1 MRLQPQTYTIFLRFY
16 GIYPLNFSERGYIP
30 IKPKDRIKETK
41 MQNSI
46 TVIAE
51 VNTLEAEGF
60 ALAKEW
66 KAISKADKARFT
78 KSTKADGFDTRL
90 GKLMFALKQEANGRI
105 STDRLKE
112 CGINTIDKRRRSEAL
127 WFVEN
132 ETEARAFVQ
141 SSKKGF
147 TSLTALQAA
156 MFKSA
161 KADKTPEQPEAD
173 TESNVGLDEPEVQ
186 VKEVKAFTEMSAEDI
201 AFEALLQCEVNK
213 IPVKEFMLALKGQ
226 LEMIDETQAV
236 A

>member
-1 MRLQPQTYTIFLRFY
+1 MTNQIATI
-16 GIYPLNFSERGYIP
+16 S
-30 IKPKDRIKETK
+30 
-41 MQNSI
+41 
-46 TVIAE
+46 AE
-51 VNTLEAEGF
+51 INTLEAEGF

-66 KAISKADKARFT
+66 KSICKADKTRFT

-105 STDRLKE
+105 TSQRLKD

-141 SSKKGF
+141 ASKKGF

-156 MFKSA
+156 MK
-161 KADKTPEQPEAD
+161 KAEKASEPKAETHDEPEAD
-173 TESNVGLDEPEVQ
+173 AESNVGLDEPEVQ
-186 VKEVKAFTEMSAEDI
+186 VKEVKAFTNMSAEDI

-226 LEMIDETQAV
+226 LEMLDEKAV

>member
-1 MRLQPQTYTIFLRFY
+1 MTNQIVAQ
-16 GIYPLNFSERGYIP
+16 
-30 IKPKDRIKETK
+30 
-41 MQNSI
+41 
-46 TVIAE
+46 IAE
-51 VNTLEAEGF
+51 VSTLEAEGF

-105 STDRLKE
+105 PSQRLKD

-132 ETEARAFVQ
+132 ETEARTFIE

-156 MFKSA
+156 MRKSA

-173 TESNVGLDEPEVQ
+173 AESNVGPNEPEVQ
-186 VKEVKAFTEMSAEDI
+186 EQSPITASDI
-201 AFEALLQCEVNK
+201 ALEALVQCETNGVAIK
-213 IPVKEFMLALKGQ
+213 DFMIALKEQ
-226 LEMIDETQAV
+226 LEMLDQTQAV

>member
-1 MRLQPQTYTIFLRFY
+1 
-16 GIYPLNFSERGYIP
+16 
-30 IKPKDRIKETK
+30 

-46 TVIAE
+46 AVIAE

-66 KAISKADKARFT
+66 KSISKADKARFT

-105 STDRLKE
+105 STDRLKA

-132 ETEARAFVQ
+132 ETEARQFIQA
-141 SSKKGF
+141 SKKGF

-156 MFKSA
+156 MK
-161 KADKTPEQPEAD
+161 KADKASEPKAETHDEPKAD
-173 TESNVGLDEPEVQ
+173 TESNVGLDSEADTAKSEPL
-186 VKEVKAFTEMSAEDI
+186 SPSDI
-201 AFEALLQCEVNK
+201 ALEALIQCETNGIAIK
-213 IPVKEFMLALKGQ
+213 DFMLALKEQ
-226 LEMIDETQAV
+226 LEMLDQTNV
-236 A
+236 AA

>member
-1 MRLQPQTYTIFLRFY
+1 MTNQIATI
-16 GIYPLNFSERGYIP
+16 S
-30 IKPKDRIKETK
+30 
-41 MQNSI
+41 
-46 TVIAE
+46 AE
-51 VNTLEAEGF
+51 INTLEAEGF

-105 STDRLKE
+105 PSARLKD
-112 CGINTIDKRRRSEAL
+112 CGINGIDKRRRSEAL

-141 SSKKGF
+141 ASKKGF

-156 MFKSA
+156 MK
-161 KADKTPEQPEAD
+161 KAEKASEPKAETHDEPEAD
-173 TESNVGLDEPEVQ
+173 TESNVGLNEPEVQ
-186 VKEVKAFTEMSAEDI
+186 VKEVKAFTNMSAEDI
-201 AFEALLQCEVNK
+201 AFEALLQCETNQ
-213 IPVKEFMLALKGQ
+213 IPVKEFMIALKEQ
-226 LEMIDETQAV
+226 LEMLDQTQAV

>member
-1 MRLQPQTYTIFLRFY
+1 
-16 GIYPLNFSERGYIP
+16 
-30 IKPKDRIKETK
+30 
-41 MQNSI
+41 MQNQI
-46 TVIAE
+46 QIVAE
-51 VNTLEAEGF
+51 INTLEAEGF

-66 KAISKADKARFT
+66 KSICKADKSRFT

-105 STDRLKE
+105 SSQRLKD
-112 CGINTIDKRRRSEAL
+112 CGINGIDKRRRSEAL

-132 ETEARAFVQ
+132 ETEARQFIQA
-141 SSKKGF
+141 SKKGF

-156 MFKSA
+156 MR
-161 KADKTPEQPEAD
+161 KAEKASEPKAETHEQPKAD

-213 IPVKEFMLALKGQ
+213 IPVKEFMLALKEQ
-226 LEMIDETQAV
+226 LEMLDKAV